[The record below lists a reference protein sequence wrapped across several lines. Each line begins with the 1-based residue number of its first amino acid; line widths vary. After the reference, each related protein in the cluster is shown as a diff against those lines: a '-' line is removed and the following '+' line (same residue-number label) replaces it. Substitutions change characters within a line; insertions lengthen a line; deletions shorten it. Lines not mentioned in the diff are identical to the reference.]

1 MELHRKILGALDPPQ
16 RLIVLLAASNE
27 GAPIMGRT
35 KLQKMVFL
43 LSATSD
49 DMAGRCGYSADNYG
63 PYSEIVG
70 EAARCLGEMGVL
82 RLDDR
87 SGSISITPMGRRVA
101 EGIAEGEDSDALG
114 AIDDCKD
121 MLNDLPTDEVL
132 AYVYS
137 SYPHMARRSV
147 VHDRI
152 MRNMERHVMSM
163 LKKEKISSERAAEL
177 LGKPM
182 DYILR
187 RRAALTPVRGDR
199 A

>member
-1 MELHRKILGALDPPQ
+1 MELHQKIIETLDPPQ
-16 RLIVLLAASNE
+16 RLIVLLAASDG

-43 LSATSD
+43 LSEVSD
-49 DMAGRCGYSADNYG
+49 DMVERCGYGADKYG

-70 EAARCLGEMGVL
+70 EAARYLGEIGVL

-87 SGSISITPMGRRVA
+87 DGGIAITPMGRRVA
-101 EGIAEGEDSDALG
+101 EGIAEGEDDDALD
-114 AIDDCKD
+114 AIDACKD

-137 SYPHMARRSV
+137 SYPDMARRSV
-147 VHDRI
+147 VYDRI
-152 MRNMERHVMSM
+152 MRNLERHVMSM

-182 DYILR
+182 DYVLR
-187 RRAALTPVRGDR
+187 RRAGVLTPVPG
-199 A
+199 